1 VLNFKIIKG
10 GTKMTDLKNESRENS
25 LRKSFAE
32 LINTI
37 MFDDECYPEPELLEG
52 GTRLTGTTVPI
63 RLKSLE
69 RAYLKYPQKVEAY
82 LKSNN
87 FTRSRDGLLSTCPWG
102 GGRSEGYGLFNSK
115 LLRPNRD
122 YFVADGDCFMGY
134 TEEKARKNFK
144 ELFGWNALFFD
155 FVRLY
160 LYKPVI
166 KLKPGVEELLDDDKW
181 FRKFHAQF
189 YFSDRSLQ
197 EAKVY
202 STK

>member
-1 VLNFKIIKG
+1 MI
-10 GTKMTDLKNESRENS
+10 DLKNESRENR
-25 LRKSFAE
+25 LGKSFAE

-52 GTRLTGTTVPI
+52 GTRLTGTTVLI

-69 RAYLKYPQKVEAY
+69 RVYLKCPERVEAF

-87 FTRSRDGLLSTCPWG
+87 FTRSRDGLLSSCPHG

-115 LLRPNRD
+115 HLRPNRD
-122 YFVADGDCFMGY
+122 YFIADGDCFFGY
-134 TEEKARKNFK
+134 SEEETRKSFK
-144 ELFGWNALFFD
+144 EKFGLYAMFFD

-160 LYKPVI
+160 WHNPVI
-166 KLKPGVEELLDDDKW
+166 KLKPGVEELLDDDQW

-189 YFSDRSLQ
+189 YFSPRSLK

-202 STK
+202 SAK

>member
-1 VLNFKIIKG
+1 MI
-10 GTKMTDLKNESRENS
+10 DLKNESRENR
-25 LRKSFAE
+25 LGKSFAE

-52 GTRLTGTTVPI
+52 GIRLTGTTVLI

-69 RAYLKYPQKVEAY
+69 RVYLKCPQRVEAY

-87 FTRSRDGLLSTCPWG
+87 FTRSRDGLLSTWPHG

-115 LLRPNRD
+115 HLRPNRD
-122 YFVADGDCFMGY
+122 YFVADGDCFLGY
-134 TEEKARKNFK
+134 TEEEARKRFK
-144 ELFGWNALFFD
+144 EKFGLNALFFD

-160 LYKPVI
+160 LYTPVI
-166 KLKPGVEELLDDDKW
+166 KLKPGVEELLDDDQW
-181 FRKFHAQF
+181 YRKFYAQF
-189 YFSDRSLQ
+189 YFFPRSLK

-202 STK
+202 SAK

>member
-1 VLNFKIIKG
+1 
-10 GTKMTDLKNESRENS
+10 MT
-25 LRKSFAE
+25 
-32 LINTI
+32 
-37 MFDDECYPEPELLEG
+37 
-52 GTRLTGTTVPI
+52 
-63 RLKSLE
+63 
-69 RAYLKYPQKVEAY
+69 
-82 LKSNN
+82 
-87 FTRSRDGLLSTCPWG
+87 
-102 GGRSEGYGLFNSK
+102 
-115 LLRPNRD
+115 
-122 YFVADGDCFMGY
+122 DGDCFMGY

-166 KLKPGVEELLDDDKW
+166 KLKPGVEELLDDDEW